1 MTPMTLSS
9 CDIIRRHRSLP
20 PHFFFGQ
27 QGNLSDRFFVIFGHE
42 RRGFFAGEYRSR
54 RELTAEA
61 LRAQSKE
68 FLINNY
74 SDLCELR
81 VSAVK

>member
-1 MTPMTLSS
+1 VRQASW
-9 CDIIRRHRSLP
+9 
-20 PHFFFGQ
+20 FGIV
-27 QGNLSDRFFVIFGHE
+27 RF
-42 RRGFFAGEYRSR
+42 R

-68 FLINNY
+68 LLIKKY

-81 VSAVK
+81 VSAVKQGLPALVAALLRWVRESCSHFSNG